1 MTIKEVDINN
11 KTYAELSVQASVFNS
26 PHWLSIYGNNLKLLG
41 LFNNDEKLFGAF
53 FIYVEKK
60 AGLTRYRSAP
70 YTPHCGLF
78 FNNPAKNRSSI
89 NSFNK
94 EVIEQIVEYLNAKS
108 PALLTLAFP
117 TKFNDMQFFN
127 WNGYK
132 VVPNYTYQIDLS
144 QSVDDI
150 TKEFDPKNRN
160 LISKVEK
167 EEHSIS
173 ESCDKET
180 LYNFLNT
187 SLNAA
192 GAKVYPQL
200 LKTIICNYSNPD
212 NSFVFVLKNKEGHIS
227 SAVMC
232 IYDQHS
238 AYYLLAG
245 NNRDHM
251 INGANNLLLHKSII
265 KAKELGCKVFD
276 FEGSMIKSV
285 EKFFRSF
292 GGQIVPYYTV
302 NKGKFLIETVLK
314 LKMPSTF

>member
-1 MTIKEVDINN
+1 MIIKEIEINDN
-11 KTYAELSVQASVFNS
+11 AYADLSAQASVFNS
-26 PHWLSIYGNNLKLLG
+26 PKWLSIYGKGLKLLG
-41 LFNNDEKLFGAF
+41 LFNNDDKLFGAF
-53 FIYVEKK
+53 YIYVEKK
-60 AGLTRYRSAP
+60 AGITRYRSAP

-78 FNNPAKNRSSI
+78 FTNPSKNRSSI

-94 EVIEQIVEYLNAKS
+94 DVIEHIVDYLNSKKPS
-108 PALLTLAFP
+108 LLTLAFP

-127 WNGYK
+127 WSGYK
-132 VVPNYTYQIDLS
+132 VVPNYTYQIDLN
-144 QSVDDI
+144 QSVEDI
-150 TKEFDPKNRN
+150 TKEFDSKNRN
-160 LISKVEK
+160 VISRVEK
-167 EEHSIS
+167 EGHSIS
-173 ESCDKET
+173 DSCDKET

-187 SLNAA
+187 ALAGA
-192 GAKVYPQL
+192 GAKVYPQF

-232 IYDQHS
+232 IYDKHAS
-238 AYYLLAG
+238 YYLLAG

-251 INGANNLLLHKSII
+251 INGANNLLVQKSII

-314 LKMPSTF
+314 LRMPSTF

>member
-1 MTIKEVDINN
+1 MTIREIDISD
-11 KTYAELSVQASVFNS
+11 KTYADLSVEAGVFNS
-26 PHWLSIYGNNLKLLG
+26 PQWLSIYGKNLKLLG
-41 LFNNDEKLFGAF
+41 LFNNDDKLFGAF
-53 FIYVEKK
+53 FIYIEKK
-60 AGLTRYRSAP
+60 AGLSRYRSAP

-78 FNNPAKNRSSI
+78 FTNPSKNRSSV

-94 EVIEQIVEYLNAKS
+94 DVIEHIVEYLNSKK

-127 WNGYK
+127 WSGYK
-132 VVPNYTYQIDLS
+132 VVPNYTYQIDLH
-144 QSVDDI
+144 QSIEDI
-150 TKEFDPKNRN
+150 AKEFDPKNRN

-167 EEHSIS
+167 EEHLIS
-173 ESCDKET
+173 DSCDKEV
-180 LYNFLNT
+180 LYKFLAT
-187 SLNAA
+187 SLETA
-192 GAKVYPQL
+192 GAKVYDQF
-200 LKTIICNYSNPD
+200 LKTIVCDYSNPD
-212 NSFVFVLKNKEGHIS
+212 NSFVYVLKNKEGRIS

-232 IYDQHS
+232 IYDRQA

-251 INGANNLLLHKSII
+251 INGANNLLVHKSII
-265 KAKELGCKVFD
+265 KAKELGCKIFD

>member
-1 MTIKEVDINN
+1 MNIKEIDIND
-11 KTYAELSVQASVFNS
+11 KAYAEISAQASVFNS
-26 PHWLSIYGNNLKLLG
+26 PQWLSIYGSNLKLLG

-60 AGLTRYRSAP
+60 AGLTRFRCAP

-78 FNNPAKNRSSI
+78 FSSLSKNRSSI

-94 EVIEQIVEYLNAKS
+94 EVIEQIVDYLNSRK

-127 WNGYK
+127 WSGYK
-132 VVPNYTYQIDLS
+132 VIPNYTYQIDLQ
-144 QSVDDI
+144 QSIDDI

-160 LISKVEK
+160 IISKVEK
-167 EEHSIS
+167 EEHNIS
-173 ESCDKET
+173 DSCDKET
-180 LYNFLNT
+180 LFKFLST
-187 SLNAA
+187 SLDTA
-192 GAKVYPQL
+192 GARVYSQL
-200 LKTIICNYSNPD
+200 LKKIICDYSNPD
-212 NSFVFVLKNKEGHIS
+212 NSFVFVLKNKEGQIS

-232 IYDQHS
+232 IYDRHS

-251 INGANNLLLHKSII
+251 INGANNLLLQKSII

-285 EKFFRSF
+285 EKFFRGF